1 MKKKMLVT
9 SSFPQTKRFFF
20 SENYFAIRAFALGG
34 VRQPCHRSKK
44 FRDGLPRTPTCL
56 GSFVLQDYLVLSKLL
71 LVTDL

>member
-1 MKKKMLVT
+1 MKKKSASKLKLST
-9 SSFPQTKRFFF
+9 NEAIFF